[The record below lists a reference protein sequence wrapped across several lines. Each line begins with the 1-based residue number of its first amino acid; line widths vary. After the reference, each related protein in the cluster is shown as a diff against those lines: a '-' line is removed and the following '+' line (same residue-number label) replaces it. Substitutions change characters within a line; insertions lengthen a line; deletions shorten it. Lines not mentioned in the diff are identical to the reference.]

1 MKKPNCC
8 PAGDMETLRTALRFG
23 ADAVYIGGPF
33 MQLRA
38 SASAF
43 SEESIAQAVKET
55 HSLGKSFTSRSN
67 SFAKNGEIEQIKSYA
82 KRLYDLSVDAVIV
95 SDLGA
100 VCAIKE
106 AASNL
111 EIHISTQANCQTMP
125 RLSPTTIWA
134 PKELSPDGK

>member
-1 MKKPNCC
+1 MKKTELLA

-55 HSLGKSFTSRSN
+55 HSLGKKLYVTVN
-67 SFAKNGEIEQIKSYA
+67 SFAK
-82 KRLYDLSVDAVIV
+82 KRR
-95 SDLGA
+95 
-100 VCAIKE
+100 
-106 AASNL
+106 NR
-111 EIHISTQANCQTMP
+111 ANKILCKKAL
-125 RLSPTTIWA
+125 RFIR
-134 PKELSPDGK
+134 